1 VTMNTIANSEVIA
14 VRLQKIC
21 TAPSVAIR
29 AGYTWETARFPGRT
43 NRRCDWHETH
53 QGGAGLHRTH
63 HWRELDSNLRFRAR
77 VVSVLPAGYIPIT
90 RSIDVEG
97 RRAAVYSPIG

>member
-29 AGYTWETARFPGRT
+29 AGYTRNIGSA
-43 NRRCDWHETH
+43 
-53 QGGAGLHRTH
+53 
-63 HWRELDSNLRFRAR
+63 LRFGHVMDATVATCSHLDLRF
-77 VVSVLPAGYIPIT
+77 VPMT
-90 RSIDVEG
+90 WT
-97 RRAAVYSPIG
+97 